1 MKNAVIYARY
11 SAGPKQTDQ
20 SIDGQVR
27 VCRKYCEEH
36 DMEVVGI
43 YADRH
48 ITGKTDARPEFQRMI
63 ADSALHKF
71 DAVCVYKTDRFSRS
85 KIDSV
90 IYKKQLKD
98 NGVKLVYAAEA
109 IPDGPEGV
117 ILESLMEGLAEYYSL
132 ELAQKIRRGMHETA
146 LKGKSLGNNVP
157 FGYHTDEDRFYV
169 IDPEESSVVQL
180 IYDLFLQGY
189 TVAEIQKKLAGL
201 GHYSRAGK
209 PFSYTSLQRILS
221 NPAYT
226 GLYQACGLELEDKIP
241 VIISKEKFAMT
252 QKRIKENKKTK
263 GRQAKDVYLLSGK
276 LYCGQCERL
285 MSGACAKSHT
295 GKKHFYYRCPG
306 HYKYHEC
313 PRKAIVRD
321 DLEQKVVDMTV
332 EYVLN
337 PDILEEIAHIVWEV
351 QTDATSNEQEV
362 SRIEGL
368 LRENKKEIDRL
379 IEAIK
384 AGHFTK
390 SLSAQLD
397 DLESR
402 RMDLEGELASVKT
415 QALGLSEDQILFF
428 LERFLHDK
436 EDDPVAYRKKII
448 DCFVSQVFVYEDTLE
463 IFYQLSDQDH
473 FSRGSLGS
481 TASPSVD
488 LAIIRTNPDLFL
500 SPNGLCLRVHIEL

>member
-1 MKNAVIYARY
+1 MKAVIYARY

-27 VCRKYCEEH
+27 VCRKYCAEH
-36 DMEVVGI
+36 DMDVVEI

-85 KIDSV
+85 KIDAV

-98 NGVKLVYAAEA
+98 NGVRLVYAAET
-109 IPDGPEGV
+109 IPEGPEGV

-132 ELAQKIRRGMHETA
+132 ELAQKIKRGMHETA
-146 LKGKSLGNNVP
+146 LKGKALGNNIP
-157 FGYHTDEDRFYV
+157 FGYHTNSDRCYEIDEK
-169 IDPEESSVVQL
+169 ESRVVQL
-180 IYDLFLQGY
+180 IYDLFLQGF
-189 TVAEIQKKLAGL
+189 TVSEIKKKLTGM

-209 PFSYTSLQRILS
+209 PFAYSSLKRILT

-241 VIISKEKFAMT
+241 VIIKKDVFAMV
-252 QKRIKENKKTK
+252 QKKMKENKKGQ
-263 GRQAKDVYLLSGK
+263 GRMAKDVYLLSGK
-276 LYCGQCERL
+276 LFCGQCDRP
-285 MSGACAKSHT
+285 MSGACGKSHT
-295 GKKHFYYRCPG
+295 GKKHYYYRCPG

-321 DLEQKVVDMTV
+321 DLENRVVDMTA
-332 EYVLN
+332 EYILN
-337 PDILEEIAHIVWEV
+337 PDILEKIAHIVYEV
-351 QTDATSNEQEV
+351 QTESVSDDAEI
-362 SRIEGL
+362 SRIEDL
-368 LRENKKEIDRL
+368 LRQNKKEIDRL

-402 RMDLEGELASVKT
+402 RLDLEGELAAIKARS
-415 QALGLSEDQILFF
+415 LHLSEDQILFF
-428 LERFLHDK
+428 LESFLHDK
-436 EDDPVAYRKKII
+436 EKDPQAYRSMII
-448 DCFVSQVFVYEDTLE
+448 ECFVSKVYVYDDTIE
-463 IFYQLSDQDH
+463 IFYKLSDHDD

-481 TASPSVD
+481 TAVPSVD
-488 LAIIRTNPDLFL
+488 LIVLRSNPNLEY
-500 SPNGLCLRVHIEL
+500 SSRGLCLRFKL